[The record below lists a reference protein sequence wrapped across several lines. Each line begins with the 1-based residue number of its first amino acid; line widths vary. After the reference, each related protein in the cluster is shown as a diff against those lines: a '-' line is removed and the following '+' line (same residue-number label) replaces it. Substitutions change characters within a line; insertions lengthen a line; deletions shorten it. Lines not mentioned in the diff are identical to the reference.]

1 MEMTIT
7 VKVTDKTKKEMIDFY
22 NDLKRDKT
30 PDYSLF
36 QAVDG
41 DTVVTLYTSG
51 KAVFQGNDADLA
63 SEYWIE
69 TEKIN
74 AGTVEYTN
82 SDNKKKEK
90 KVETKKSYEKD
101 YIHCTSVGSDEVGTG
116 DYFGPIVVTA
126 SLVKL
131 EDVEYLQSL
140 GVCDSKKLTDE
151 KIIEIAPLIAKR
163 IKYTSLVLS
172 NQDYNKYHKDYNMN
186 KVKAIM
192 HNKVLYDLMQEK
204 PTVDYI
210 IVDEFA
216 REQRYYEYLKG
227 AKFIQKGIT
236 FITKA
241 EDKNLAVA
249 ASSIISRF
257 LFLKEFDKL
266 SDSINMNLP
275 KGAGPEVDKIGREII
290 EKYGNQKL
298 EEIAKLNFK
307 NTERIINYI

>member
-22 NDLKRDKT
+22 EDLKRDKT

-51 KAVFQGNDADLA
+51 KAVFQGRDADLA

-90 KVETKKSYEKD
+90 KGETKKTYEKG

-131 EDVEYLQSL
+131 EDVDYLQSL
-140 GVCDSKKLTDE
+140 GVTDSKKLTDE
-151 KIIEIAPLIAKR
+151 KILEIAPLIAKR

-172 NQDYNKYHKDYNMN
+172 NKDYNKYHKDYNMN

-192 HNKVLYDLMQEK
+192 HNKVLYQLMQDK
-204 PTVDYI
+204 PKVDYI

-216 REQRYYEYLKG
+216 KPFTYYKYLEDNKFVQR
-227 AKFIQKGIT
+227 GIT
-236 FITKA
+236 FMTKA

-249 ASSIISRF
+249 SSSIISRY
-257 LFLKEFDKL
+257 LFLKEYKKL
-266 SDSINMNLP
+266 ETKLGIQIP
-275 KGAGPEVDKIGREII
+275 KGAGFEVDKVGREIVN
-290 EKYGNQKL
+290 KFGKDKL
-298 EEIAKLNFK
+298 NEVAKLSFK
-307 NTERIINYI
+307 NTERIINE